1 MSICIIIEKGIIG
14 DEHSAL
20 PISDG
25 KCSSEANY
33 NAVIPYREYLAG
45 KNKQN
50 VLLLTTDGTFR
61 LVKPKGKYFVLEELQ
76 KLVNGMIEFYPRHI
90 NNNIIICNEEGLMKK
105 MPYNRL
111 DKLILDIDLV
121 GPVLIVSEKMRL
133 TVCPK

>member
-1 MSICIIIEKGIIG
+1 MSICIITGKEIIG
-14 DEHSAL
+14 DSHSAMPL
-20 PISDG
+20 ADG

-45 KNKQN
+45 KNNQN
-50 VLLLTTDGTFR
+50 VLLLTTDGIVR

-90 NNNIIICNEEGLMKK
+90 NNNMIICNEEGLIRN
-105 MPYNRL
+105 MPHNRL
-111 DKLILDIDLV
+111 AKLILNVDLV